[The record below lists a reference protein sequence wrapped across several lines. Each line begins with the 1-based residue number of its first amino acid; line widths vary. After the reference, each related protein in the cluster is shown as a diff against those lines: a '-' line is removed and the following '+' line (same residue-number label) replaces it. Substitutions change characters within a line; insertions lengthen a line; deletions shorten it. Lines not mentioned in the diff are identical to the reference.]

1 MIMIIFDTNSNYQCY
16 QWCFEWF
23 WIAWTNSYSKYP
35 LTGIVIAVID
45 GMVGF
50 TILRRVTQPT
60 RITEISWGPGYS
72 NHSLYIYI
80 YIFMYIHIYI
90 HMYIYIYTYL
100 YIYIYT
106 YNPQKSRHNPF
117 SQILGVQWV
126 VLCNYNYTREMV
138 DTTNLLSYQDVVRL
152 AHTSDNSTAKQ
163 DDTHISNWNGK

>member
-1 MIMIIFDTNSNYQCY
+1 MIIFDNNSNYQCY
-16 QWCFEWF
+16 QWCYEWL
-23 WIAWTNSYSKYP
+23 WIAWTDSYSKYP
-35 LTGIVIAVID
+35 LAGIVIAVID

-60 RITEISWGPGYS
+60 RVMEISWGPGYS

-80 YIFMYIHIYI
+80 FMYI
-90 HMYIYIYTYL
+90 HMYIYIYIFFMS
-100 YIYIYT
+100 IYIY
-106 YNPQKSRHNPF
+106 PQKSRHNPF

-152 AHTSDNSTAKQ
+152 ARTSDNSTAKQ